1 MRFREL
7 AAIAASPFILLA
19 ITGFG
24 AAQTATGTRLSGP
37 LVHENLAVYFI
48 HGTSAPGKVPLTLD
62 EALARRL
69 VQVRETGDV
78 NQLEIENLGDQQ
90 VFVQSGDIVKGG
102 RQDRTLMVSLVL
114 PPHSG
119 RIPIASF
126 CVEQG
131 RWSARGN
138 EDPTKFVT
146 ASASVPSREMKLSM
160 KAPSQ
165 MPASPPVARPGVSQ
179 PALASVDTGRRQ
191 QEIWNGVRETQ
202 ARLNDN
208 LGGQVRS
215 SQSSSSLQLAL
226 ENDKLVSAQRAYVG
240 ALKAAGEAE
249 DDILGYVF
257 AVNGTIN
264 SADVYP
270 SNGMFRKMWAKLLDA
285 SAIEAISHKDA
296 QHAAAP
302 TIEAVAAFL
311 AAADNGKAS
320 EKPLNAGVRLT
331 TRDAPAAYLFEAAS
345 ADGWVHR
352 NYLAK

>member
-1 MRFREL
+1 MRFRKL
-7 AAIAASPFILLA
+7 AAAAASPFILLA
-19 ITGFG
+19 ISGFG
-24 AAQTATGTRLSGP
+24 TAQTPTGTRLSGP

-62 EALARRL
+62 EALARGV
-69 VQVRETGDV
+69 VQVRETGNV
-78 NQLEIENLGDQQ
+78 NELQIENRGDEQ

-119 RIPIASF
+119 LIPIASF

-131 RWSARGN
+131 RWSPRGN
-138 EDPTKFVT
+138 EDSTRFTT
-146 ASASVPSREMKLSM
+146 ASAAVPSREMKLSM
-160 KAPSQ
+160 KAPPVAQ
-165 MPASPPVARPGVSQ
+165 PAARPGVPG
-179 PALASVDTGRRQ
+179 PALAGVDTGRRQ
-191 QEIWNGVRETQ
+191 QEIWDGVRKTQ
-202 ARLNDN
+202 TRLNDN
-208 LGGQVRS
+208 LGAPVSS
-215 SQSSSSLQLAL
+215 SQSASSLQLAL
-226 ENDKLVSAQRAYVG
+226 ENDKLVGAQRAYVG

-257 AVNGTIN
+257 AINGTIN

-270 SNGMFRKMWAKLLDA
+270 SNGLFRKMWGKLLDA

-296 QHAAAP
+296 QRAAAP
-302 TIEAVAAFL
+302 TAEAVAAFL
-311 AAADNGKAS
+311 AAAYNGKAS

-331 TRDAPAAYLFEAAS
+331 TRDAPAAYLFETAS
-345 ADGWVHR
+345 ANGWVHR

>member
-1 MRFREL
+1 MRFCEL
-7 AAIAASPFILLA
+7 AAAAASPLLLLA
-19 ITGFG
+19 ITGV
-24 AAQTATGTRLSGP
+24 ASAQTPAGVRVSGP

-48 HGTSAPGKVPLTLD
+48 HGKSAAGKLPLTLD
-62 EALARRL
+62 EALARGVVL
-69 VQVRETGDV
+69 VRETGDV
-78 NQLEIENLGDQQ
+78 NQLEIENRGNDE

-119 RIPIASF
+119 RVPIASF

-131 RWSARGN
+131 RWTARGN
-138 EDPTKFVT
+138 EDPTKFAT

-160 KAPSQ
+160 KAPIP
-165 MPASPPVARPGVSQ
+165 MPVSPPPARLGASA

-191 QEIWNGVRETQ
+191 QEVWDAVRDTQ
-202 ARLNDN
+202 ARLNTS

-215 SQSSSSLQLAL
+215 AQSASSLQLAL
-226 ENDKLVSAQRAYVG
+226 ENDKLVGAQRAYVA

-249 DDILGYVF
+249 DDIVGYVF

-270 SNGMFRKMWAKLLDA
+270 SNGLFRKMWAKLLDA

-296 QHAAAP
+296 TRADAPSIAAV
-302 TIEAVAAFL
+302 EAFL
-311 AAADNGKAS
+311 AAAENGKAS

-331 TRDAPAAYLFEAAS
+331 TRDAPAAYLFETAR

>member
-1 MRFREL
+1 MRFRKF

-48 HGTSAPGKVPLTLD
+48 HGKSAPGKVPLTLD

-160 KAPSQ
+160 KAPSPVAQ
-165 MPASPPVARPGVSQ
+165 PAARPGVAA
-179 PALASVDTGRRQ
+179 PALATVDTGRRQ
-191 QEIWNGVRETQ
+191 QEIWNGVRDTQ

-215 SQSSSSLQLAL
+215 SQSASSLQLAL
-226 ENDKLVSAQRAYVG
+226 ENDKLVTAQRAYVG
-240 ALKAAGEAE
+240 ALEAAGEAE

-270 SNGMFRKMWAKLLDA
+270 SNGLFRKMWAKLLDA

-296 QHAAAP
+296 PRAAAP
-302 TIEAVAAFL
+302 ALEAVEAFL
-311 AAADNGKAS
+311 AAADGGKAS

-331 TRDAPAAYLFEAAS
+331 TRDAAAAYLFETAS

>member
-24 AAQTATGTRLSGP
+24 TAQTATGTRLSGP
-37 LVHENLAVYFI
+37 LMHENLAVYFI
-48 HGTSAPGKVPLTLD
+48 HGKSAPGEVPLTLD
-62 EALARRL
+62 EALARGL

-78 NQLEIENLGDQQ
+78 NQLEIENRGDQQ

-138 EDPTKFVT
+138 EDPTRFVT
-146 ASASVPSREMKLSM
+146 ASASVPSREMKLAM
-160 KAPSQ
+160 KAPP
-165 MPASPPVARPGVSQ
+165 PASPPAARPGVSA

-191 QEIWNGVRETQ
+191 QEIWNGVRDTQ

-226 ENDKLVSAQRAYVG
+226 ENDKLVGAQAAYVG

-270 SNGMFRKMWAKLLDA
+270 SNGLFRKMWSKLLDA

-296 QHAAAP
+296 PRAAAP
-302 TIEAVAAFL
+302 TLEAVETFL
-311 AAADNGKAS
+311 AAADSGKAS

-331 TRDAPAAYLFEAAS
+331 IHDAPANYLFETAT

>member
-1 MRFREL
+1 MRFCAL
-7 AAIAASPFILLA
+7 AAAAASPLILLA
-19 ITGFG
+19 IAGLG
-24 AAQTATGTRLSGP
+24 AAQAPAGTRLSGP

-48 HGTSAPGKVPLTLD
+48 HGKSAPGKIPLTLD
-62 EALARRL
+62 EALASG
-69 VQVRETGDV
+69 VAQVRETGDV
-78 NQLEIENLGDQQ
+78 NQLEIENRGSDE

-119 RIPIASF
+119 RVPIASF

-131 RWSARGN
+131 RWTGRGN
-138 EDPTKFVT
+138 EDPTKFAT

-160 KAPSQ
+160 KAPAV
-165 MPASPPVARPGVSQ
+165 ASPPVARPGISA

-191 QEIWNGVRETQ
+191 QEIWDGVRETQ
-202 ARLNDN
+202 ARLNSN
-208 LGGQVRS
+208 LGVQVRS
-215 SQSSSSLQLAL
+215 AQSGSSLQLAL
-226 ENDKLVSAQRAYVG
+226 ENDKLVSTQRSYVG

-270 SNGMFRKMWAKLLDA
+270 SNGLFRKMWAKLLDA

-296 QHAAAP
+296 P
-302 TIEAVAAFL
+302 RVDTPSLEAVEAFL
-311 AAADNGKAS
+311 ATAESGKAS

-331 TRDAPAAYLFEAAS
+331 TRDAPAAFFFETAR